1 MTVHVLKVLELPCFR
16 IWDEKLRICL
26 CVHEDM
32 SLSVSILLY
41 MCIGVYKSSC
51 HV

>member
-16 IWDEKLRICL
+16 IWDEKLRICP

-32 SLSVSILLY
+32 ISVSILLC
-41 MCIGVYKSSC
+41 MCIGVYKSAC